1 MNSPDHASL
10 HCLCQETGKAINLQ
24 VIDPEVRQ
32 WAGSPKTPGEIAHF
46 QTHTAGRVSRLD
58 HPSLLQAVPA
68 AEGGLEIIQ

>member
-1 MNSPDHASL
+1 M
-10 HCLCQETGKAINLQ
+10 
-24 VIDPEVRQ
+24 IDPEVRQ
-32 WAGSPKTPGEIAHF
+32 WTGSPKTPGEIAHF